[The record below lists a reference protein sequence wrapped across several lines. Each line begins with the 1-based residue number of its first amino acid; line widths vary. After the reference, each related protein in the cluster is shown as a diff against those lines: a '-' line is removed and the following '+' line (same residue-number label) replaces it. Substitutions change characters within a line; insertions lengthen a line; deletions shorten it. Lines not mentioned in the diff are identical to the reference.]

1 MILKVGNI
9 AGDLIS
15 RPCPREKEGSGML
28 ELSITQNFSDNVN
41 TMKAHNSGIE
51 QALCILTTSRTYMYF
66 NYRPHCLCQL
76 LVPRL
81 LPE

>member
-51 QALCILTTSRTYMYF
+51 QTLCILTTSRTACIFITVHITYGSYT
-66 NYRPHCLCQL
+66 RSQAP
-76 LVPRL
+76 P
-81 LPE
+81 